1 MISISTPGIDAVIAR
16 AKARIDAKVKART
29 EQIANNVWI
38 GVIGG
43 AMGSDYPYWSGGYTV
58 SWNFNEGPA
67 TGDYVPS
74 ERDQPGAYAP
84 QGVTLQNIYRPYTL
98 VTIYNA
104 NPVAA
109 QVEHRGTPTH
119 QYPWKVAYS
128 AYSVATKY
136 V

>member
-16 AKARIDAKVKART
+16 TKARIDEKVKART
-29 EQIANNVWI
+29 QQIANNVWI

-43 AMGSDYPYWSGGYTV
+43 DPGSDYPYWSGGYNV

-67 TGDYVPS
+67 TSDYVPS
-74 ERDQPGAYAP
+74 ERNEPGAYSP
-84 QGVTLQNIYRPYTL
+84 QGVSLQYIYRPYTL

-104 NPVAA
+104 NPIAA

-119 QYPWKVAYS
+119 KYPWKVAFS
-128 AYSVATKY
+128 AYSHATKF